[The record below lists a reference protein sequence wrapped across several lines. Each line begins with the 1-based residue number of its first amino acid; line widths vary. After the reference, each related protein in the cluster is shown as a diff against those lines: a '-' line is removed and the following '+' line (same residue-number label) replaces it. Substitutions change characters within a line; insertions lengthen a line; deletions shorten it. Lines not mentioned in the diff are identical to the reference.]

1 MLQATIGLNRTGFL
15 IVRGLWFRLKTQLVI
30 FYFIIMISVPEHYN
44 KDQVKEIQKEFI
56 HLIPSPI
63 PLSFKSDLE
72 LWTKHKK
79 DKYEENV
86 LEDIMET
93 IKNLGDDLESILSG
107 DAEDHSEL

>member
-1 MLQATIGLNRTGFL
+1 M
-15 IVRGLWFRLKTQLVI
+15 V
-30 FYFIIMISVPEHYN
+30 SVPEHYN